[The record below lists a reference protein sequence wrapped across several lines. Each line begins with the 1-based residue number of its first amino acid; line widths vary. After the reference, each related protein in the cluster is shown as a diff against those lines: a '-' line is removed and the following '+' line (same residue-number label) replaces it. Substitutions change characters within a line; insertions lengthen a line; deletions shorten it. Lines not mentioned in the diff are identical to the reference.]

1 MTFEWY
7 FQKQLTIAVIW
18 AKYEEIRNFLRVSSH
33 SRYLEE
39 LAPALECNVILI
51 ILPKPPLRRRV
62 TT

>member
-39 LAPALECNVILI
+39 LAL
-51 ILPKPPLRRRV
+51 
-62 TT
+62 